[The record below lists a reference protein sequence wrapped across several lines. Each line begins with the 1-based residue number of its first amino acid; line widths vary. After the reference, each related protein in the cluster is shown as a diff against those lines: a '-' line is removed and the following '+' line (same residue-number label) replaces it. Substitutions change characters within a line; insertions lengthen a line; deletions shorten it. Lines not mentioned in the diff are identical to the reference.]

1 MIILTVSSLTA
12 TFDFMSKIEDKPNST
27 KKTYHHGDLRQ
38 VLISEAAKI
47 IREEG
52 EDALSMRKLATNTG
66 VSRTAPYHHFGD
78 KQDLLCAIAEEG
90 FRRFDLFFE
99 QQTSIGDLQS
109 HLQKR
114 LRVYVNFA
122 IDNPEYYDLMFSSR
136 IWKSSKISS
145 SLKDR
150 AYGSFRRYT
159 ETVTALCENIELPL
173 GVTPLRISQLSWST
187 FHGMSRLVIDGI
199 YVDKTAIDAMLD
211 TAAKLFVPQ
220 ELN

>member
-1 MIILTVSSLTA
+1 
-12 TFDFMSKIEDKPNST
+12 MSTSKGQLKHP
-27 KKTYHHGDLRQ
+27 KKAYHHGDLRE
-38 VLISEAAKI
+38 VLITAAVKI

-90 FRRFDLFFE
+90 FKRFDLLFRQRE
-99 QQTSIGDLQS
+99 STDDLHGHMQR
-109 HLQKR
+109 Q

-122 IDNPEYYDLMFSSR
+122 IDNSEYYDLMFSSR
-136 IWKSSKISS
+136 IWKSSKISE
-145 SLKDR
+145 SLKEN
-150 AYGSFRRYT
+150 AYSSFRGYT
-159 ETVTALCENIELPL
+159 ETVTTLCENIELPD
-173 GVTPLRISQLSWST
+173 GVTPLRIAQLSWST

-211 TAAKLFVPQ
+211 TATKLLIPRYS
-220 ELN
+220 N

>member
-1 MIILTVSSLTA
+1 MSS
-12 TFDFMSKIEDKPNST
+12 SKNQLKRS

-38 VLISEAAKI
+38 VLITEAVKI

-52 EDALSMRKLATNTG
+52 EDSLSMRKLATNTG

-90 FRRFDLFFE
+90 FRRFDVLFE
-99 QQTSIGDLQS
+99 QQNTIDDLHN

-122 IDNPEYYDLMFSSR
+122 IDNSEYYDLMFSSR
-136 IWKSSKISS
+136 IWKSSNISA
-145 SLKDR
+145 SLKAK
-150 AYGSFRRYT
+150 AYSSFRSYT
-159 ETVTALCENIELPL
+159 DTVMALCENIELPSDA
-173 GVTPLRISQLSWST
+173 TPLRIAQLSWST

-211 TAAKLFVPQ
+211 TVTKLLVPK
-220 ELN
+220 N

>member
-1 MIILTVSSLTA
+1 
-12 TFDFMSKIEDKPNST
+12 MSKT
-27 KKTYHHGDLRQ
+27 KDQPETPKKAYHHGDLRQ
-38 VLISEAAKI
+38 VLITEAVKI

-90 FRRFDLFFE
+90 FRRFDLLFE
-99 QQTSIGDLQS
+99 QQNSIDDLQN

-122 IDNPEYYDLMFSSR
+122 IDNSEYYDLMFSSR
-136 IWKSSKISS
+136 IWKSSNIST
-145 SLKDR
+145 SLKDK
-150 AYGSFRRYT
+150 AYSSFRGYT
-159 ETVTALCENIELPL
+159 ETVMALCENLELPA
-173 GVTPLRISQLSWST
+173 GVTPLRIAQLSWST

-211 TAAKLFVPQ
+211 TATKLFVPQ